1 MEILCGQNYENLNF
15 LVPLRES
22 CGHES
27 WFITKSV
34 AYNSRATGKGYLTAV
49 WDHWNWSPYQSVAIS
64 VYSEPKSATEGYQ
77 EKAESSKQ

>member
-1 MEILCGQNYENLNF
+1 MEILCGQNYEYLNF
-15 LVPLRES
+15 LVLLRES

-49 WDHWNWSPYQSVAIS
+49 WYHWNRSPYQSAS
-64 VYSEPKSATEGYQ
+64 YSEPKSATEGYQ
-77 EKAESSKQ
+77 EKAESSEQ